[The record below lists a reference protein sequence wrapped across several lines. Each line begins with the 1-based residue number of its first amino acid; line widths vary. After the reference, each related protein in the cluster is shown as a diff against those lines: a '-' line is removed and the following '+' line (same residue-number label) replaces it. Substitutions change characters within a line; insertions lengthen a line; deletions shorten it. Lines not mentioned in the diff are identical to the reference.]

1 MQIEAKDLEKT
12 YIDSHGRSVEALRGV
27 TLHVD
32 AGEFLAISGSSG
44 CGKSTLLNLLGC
56 LDRPDRGSC
65 LLDGEDVVSSPERR
79 RAEFRNARIGFVFQS
94 FHLLP
99 FLDVQ
104 ENIELPYLYSHKPPP
119 TKGRVSELLESVGIP
134 GMEHRYPGELSGGQ
148 QQRVAIARALAL
160 RADLL
165 LADEPTGN
173 LDTTS
178 AQAIL
183 DLFVTLSESG
193 RTIVLVTHDPSVA
206 GRARRQVQMSQG
218 LIVHDTGNGAGV
230 RV

>member
-1 MQIEAKDLEKT
+1 M
-12 YIDSHGRSVEALRGV
+12 
-27 TLHVD
+27 
-32 AGEFLAISGSSG
+32 
-44 CGKSTLLNLLGC
+44 
-56 LDRPDRGSC
+56 
-65 LLDGEDVVSSPERR
+65 
-79 RAEFRNARIGFVFQS
+79 
-94 FHLLP
+94 
-99 FLDVQ
+99 
-104 ENIELPYLYSHKPPP
+104 
-119 TKGRVSELLESVGIP
+119 
-134 GMEHRYPGELSGGQ
+134 
-148 QQRVAIARALAL
+148 AIARALAN
-160 RADLL
+160 DPPLL